1 MPIGDRPGLRPKA
14 AGRHADGIYLHHE
27 SNGTGGPEDP
37 RWEPVGPAS
46 YVPTRADAYAMVC
59 APPPPKWGYDR
70 EPITIEDIFSLPAH
84 YATASGDRLGGGQ
97 DGGFTSTSTP
107 ALNWW

>member
-1 MPIGDRPGLRPKA
+1 MPPQRMRPKA

-37 RWEPVGPAS
+37 RWEPVGPA
-46 YVPTRADAYAMVC
+46 YVVPTRADAYAMVC
-59 APPPPKWGYDR
+59 PPPPPRFGYER
-70 EPITIEDIFSLPAH
+70 EAITMAEIFSLPAH
-84 YATASGDRLGGGQ
+84 YAMASGSRISGQ